1 MQSSR
6 GCYSPFAVGA
16 TTAAFPPVVSLAD
29 LSAENERA
37 VAGGA
42 AVAPEEGEA
51 DSDGAFGAAMAAG
64 LCSGVCARLGMVPA
78 PIIATDRAAMT

>member
-1 MQSSR
+1 
-6 GCYSPFAVGA
+6 
-16 TTAAFPPVVSLAD
+16 LAD
-29 LSAENERA
+29 LSAEYERA

-51 DSDGAFGAAMAAG
+51 DSDGAFGAARAAG
-64 LCSGVCARLGMVPA
+64 LCSGVCARLGMMPV